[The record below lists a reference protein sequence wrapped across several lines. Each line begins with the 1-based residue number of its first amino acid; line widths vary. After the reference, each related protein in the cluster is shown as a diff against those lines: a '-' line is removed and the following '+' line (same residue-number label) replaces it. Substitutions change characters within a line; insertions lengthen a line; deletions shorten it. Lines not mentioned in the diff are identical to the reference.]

1 MVNKPITLKP
11 GESAPT
17 VAASIRCG
25 SIVETS
31 DTKCLLNT
39 DTNTNTRSYIMIMW
53 LFTLMYHYRSSDSLD
68 ITLFEVR
75 DPILYQ
81 RTLSTVVEMKTS
93 FKYDIMIIVIVN

>member
-31 DTKCLLNT
+31 DTKRLLST
-39 DTNTNTRSYIMIMW
+39 DTNTNTRSYTMIM
-53 LFTLMYHYRSSDSLD
+53 
-68 ITLFEVR
+68 
-75 DPILYQ
+75 
-81 RTLSTVVEMKTS
+81 
-93 FKYDIMIIVIVN
+93 